1 MSARLRGQR
10 ISRAEL
16 IAESREVLNG
26 AGVRNHSRAR
36 LLSLASSEVIASGD
50 PLFSQLQPH
59 VAKRDSAAWLRAFAL
74 VTQFLAERG
83 LKVTLGTTEVE
94 NREPPG
100 AIGDSSSS
108 AEVQLTGLLEAA
120 PPKRSIQEKM
130 AGTDRKPPTAAAPAA
145 AAAAAAA
152 ATPSPSAEKE
162 EPPKRKAAATRK
174 GAAAAKGKPRAAGA
188 STPQKESKGN
198 VVFISSP
205 GKHLDIPSDSELQ
218 SDFVIEEIRP
228 REKK

>member
-26 AGVRNHSRAR
+26 AGVRNHSRAL
-36 LLSLASSEVIASGD
+36 LLSLASSDVIASGD
-50 PLFSQLQPH
+50 PLFAQLQPH
-59 VAKRDSAAWLRAFAL
+59 VVKRDSEAWVRAFGL

-83 LKVTLGTTEVE
+83 LKVTLDTADVE
-94 NREPPG
+94 HRQGPHAVSE
-100 AIGDSSSS
+100 SSSS
-108 AEVQLTGLLEAA
+108 AEVQLTGLLDAA
-120 PPKRSIQEKM
+120 PPKRSIQEKI
-130 AGTDRKPPTAAAPAA
+130 AGTDRKPRTV
-145 AAAAAAA
+145 
-152 ATPSPSAEKE
+152 ATPPPAPVEKE
-162 EPPKRKAAATRK
+162 EPPKRKGAAARK
-174 GAAAAKGKPRAAGA
+174 GAASAKGKPRGGTT
-188 STPQKESKGN
+188 TPQKESKGG

-205 GKHLDIPSDSELQ
+205 GKQQDIPSDSELQ